1 MDLPEHIRMNITN
14 DNLPPN
20 FENEIVES
28 NDIVTIRCNIKSMS
42 DINEWLKE
50 FGNRTDTKWNSRDS
64 CPAGE
69 KFVCCS
75 FSKVPS
81 MKNKKGIS
89 KNAEC
94 LASIKVKIK
103 LDTTRT
109 RMTDKFIGR
118 GLVGVITITPF
129 HKHSLITAETLRF
142 LPAEECREQFEN
154 YFNDGMGPAE
164 SAKYHKGVLEMNAD
178 FQPSDLANSRI
189 NPTQRTIEY
198 WHEKWRLLNLG
209 PRNGHGM
216 IEKLKEK
223 MTTYRNC
230 NVQVEFEE
238 NPFAVAIVTPI
249 MKRSHCLPTSK
260 EIIFVDSTSSCD
272 AESHSV
278 TFMLTP
284 CAAGAVPVGI
294 FITKGHTEGSYKQ
307 GFRLIL
313 NILKESAFCNEGG
326 PATFITDDSD
336 AEISAL
342 KKTWPQS
349 QHFLCIFHVGQA
361 VWRWLWDSKNGIPN
375 NYRQQL
381 ISHFQQ
387 IMYAET
393 PACAEEAYLNAVG
406 YVGSF
411 IPTYPLWNEYLNKIW
426 NRKELWCLAFRD
438 ETIRGHNT
446 NNFSEVAI
454 RIFKD
459 EVLSRVKAYNVITL
473 IDFCATTLENY
484 YSRRL
489 QEFANYRNAGP
500 RLFLEK
506 MRKRA
511 IYSANPIKQEHVKKM
526 NLTNANFLFEAKEK
540 HQIAY
545 LALGQEAP
553 PIDFYQPFRLDSCE
567 IPNIDGNDESIDAIS
582 PSISLLPT
590 ESHPLE
596 SNLGIHIE
604 KNSHKK
610 ELQEKLLRLIGD
622 GFEKFHSS
630 EQALEKAV
638 TRLEKI
644 TSEGQW
650 ETMLATLGSN
660 VPLRRKAG
668 VAIRVQPTS
677 IARRSIGV
685 TRGSK
690 RVASGRPSN
699 GSQVSKKR
707 KHNLS
712 ENVRLNQPNAKKH

>member
-1 MDLPEHIRMNITN
+1 MDLPEYIPINITT

-28 NDIVTIRCNIKSMS
+28 NDVITIRCNIKSMS
-42 DINEWLKE
+42 DINEWVKE

-69 KFVCCS
+69 KFVCWKKFVCHHSS

-118 GLVGVITITPF
+118 GLVGVITITPI
-129 HKHSLITAETLRF
+129 HKHSLMTAETLRF

-178 FQPSDLANSRI
+178 LQPSDLANNRI

-223 MTTYRNC
+223 ITTYRNR

-294 FITKGHTEGSYKQ
+294 FITKGQTEGSYKQ
-307 GFRLIL
+307 DFRLIL

-381 ISHFQQ
+381 MSHFQQ

-426 NRKELWCLAFRD
+426 NRKEL
-438 ETIRGHNT
+438 
-446 NNFSEVAI
+446 
-454 RIFKD
+454 
-459 EVLSRVKAYNVITL
+459 
-473 IDFCATTLENY
+473 
-484 YSRRL
+484 
-489 QEFANYRNAGP
+489 
-500 RLFLEK
+500 
-506 MRKRA
+506 
-511 IYSANPIKQEHVKKM
+511 
-526 NLTNANFLFEAKEK
+526 
-540 HQIAY
+540 
-545 LALGQEAP
+545 
-553 PIDFYQPFRLDSCE
+553 
-567 IPNIDGNDESIDAIS
+567 
-582 PSISLLPT
+582 
-590 ESHPLE
+590 
-596 SNLGIHIE
+596 
-604 KNSHKK
+604 
-610 ELQEKLLRLIGD
+610 
-622 GFEKFHSS
+622 
-630 EQALEKAV
+630 
-638 TRLEKI
+638 
-644 TSEGQW
+644 
-650 ETMLATLGSN
+650 
-660 VPLRRKAG
+660 
-668 VAIRVQPTS
+668 
-677 IARRSIGV
+677 
-685 TRGSK
+685 
-690 RVASGRPSN
+690 
-699 GSQVSKKR
+699 
-707 KHNLS
+707 
-712 ENVRLNQPNAKKH
+712 